1 MDFQKF
7 INMTDEEKLAHYEKE
22 LEETEKWATENWYKL
37 PDYIRV
43 LIVRGQRA
51 TKEKIKYYKSKLNK

>member
-22 LEETEKWATENWYKL
+22 LEETEKWAAENWHKT
-37 PDYIRV
+37 PDYIRMM
-43 LIVRGQRA
+43 IVRGQRA
-51 TKEKIKYYKSKLNK
+51 TEENIKYYKSKLNK

>member
-22 LEETEKWATENWYKL
+22 LEETEKWAAENWHKT
-37 PDYIRV
+37 PDYIRMM
-43 LIVRGQRA
+43 IVRGQIV
-51 TKEKIKYYKSKLNK
+51 TEEKIQYYKSKLNK